1 MTANEK
7 VLEDKLFNLPYLE
20 EKIQT
25 LEKMVKVNSKQHT
38 TIQTNLSI
46 SNSEWFNLTHS
57 YLLLLT

>member
-25 LEKMVKVNSKQHT
+25 LEKMVKVSRNNNQ
-38 TIQTNLSI
+38 TIVSLSVV
-46 SNSEWFNLTHS
+46 
-57 YLLLLT
+57 